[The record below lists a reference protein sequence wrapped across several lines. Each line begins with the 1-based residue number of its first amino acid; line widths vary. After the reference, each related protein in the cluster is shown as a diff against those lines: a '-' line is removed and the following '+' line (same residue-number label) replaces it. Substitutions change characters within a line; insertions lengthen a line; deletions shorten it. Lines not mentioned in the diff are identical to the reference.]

1 VANILR
7 PKASWEKLGVSRVT
21 FYDNYVLREGGDRF
35 IPGTKVPRLRPP
47 LKLGERAR
55 GFPDDEIDA
64 VIEALRAER
73 DSKLG
78 NAAA

>member
-1 VANILR
+1 MVAILR
-7 PKASWEKLGVSRVT
+7 PPAAWKKLGVSRVH
-21 FYDNYVLREGGDRF
+21 FLDNYVQRKGGDRF

-47 LKLGERAR
+47 LKLGERAV

-73 DSKLG
+73 DAKLDQV
-78 NAAA
+78 A

>member
-1 VANILR
+1 MVAILR
-7 PKASWEKLGVSRVT
+7 PRATWEKLGVSRVH
-21 FYDNYVLREGGDRF
+21 FYDNYVGDGF
-35 IPGTKVPRLRPP
+35 IPGTRVRRLRPA

-73 DSKLG
+73 DSKLDQV
-78 NAAA
+78 A

>member
-21 FYDNYVLREGGDRF
+21 FYDNYIQHEGGDPF
-35 IPGTKVPRLRPP
+35 IPGTKVRRLRPA

-73 DSKLG
+73 DGNLN
-78 NAAA
+78 NAA

>member
-1 VANILR
+1 MATILR
-7 PKASWEKLGVSRVT
+7 PKAAWSKLGVSRVT
-21 FYDNYVLREGGDRF
+21 FYDNYVQRPGGDQF
-35 IPGTKVPRLRPP
+35 IPGTKVRRLRPA

-73 DSKLG
+73 D
-78 NAAA
+78 AA